1 MTRNARKG
9 NIMPEISLFFGI
21 RVTMFY
27 DDHNPPHFHAE
38 YNGQKILVD
47 IIKGRV
53 LKGVFPARQLKFV
66 LAWTEIHQDELMQDW
81 ELAKDNKPLIKI
93 APLM

>member
-1 MTRNARKG
+1 
-9 NIMPEISLFFGI
+9 MPEISLFFGI

>member
-1 MTRNARKG
+1 
-9 NIMPEISLFFGI
+9 MPEIALFFGI
-21 RVTMFY
+21 RVTMYY
-27 DDHNPPHFHAE
+27 DDHNSPHFHAD

-53 LKGVFPARQLKFV
+53 LRGAFPARQLKFV
-66 LAWTEIHQDELMQDW
+66 MAWTEIHRDELMQDW
-81 ELAKDNKPLIKI
+81 ELAKDNRPLVKI

>member
-1 MTRNARKG
+1 MY
-9 NIMPEISLFFGI
+9 
-21 RVTMFY
+21 Y
-27 DDHNPPHFHAE
+27 DDHNPPHIHAD

-53 LKGVFPARQLKFV
+53 LKGAFSARQLKFV
-66 LAWTEIHQDELMQDW
+66 LAWAEIHQDELMQDW
-81 ELAKDNKPLIKI
+81 ELAKDNQPLIKI